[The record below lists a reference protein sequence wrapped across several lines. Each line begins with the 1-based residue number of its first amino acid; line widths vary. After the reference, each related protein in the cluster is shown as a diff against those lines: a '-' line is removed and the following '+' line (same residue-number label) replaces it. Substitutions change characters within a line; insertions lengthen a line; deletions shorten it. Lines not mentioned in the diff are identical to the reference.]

1 MGQIVLSP
9 IQVVLEM
16 FETDM
21 NYELL
26 METYIESLKVQ
37 YGSKHVVFWPEF
49 SKTNERSNSD

>member
-9 IQVVLEM
+9 IQIVLEM

-26 METYIESLKVQ
+26 IETYIESLKIQ
-37 YGSKHVVFWPEF
+37 YGSKHVFWPEF
-49 SKTNERSNSD
+49 SKTNERNNSD